1 MFEIFLLFLAG
12 AFGALVKDVVVD
24 GKLELPKKEDGYIIL
39 GFLAS
44 VLIGGFVGWAIDGSY
59 LTAGMAGFVGLSAIQ
74 NLLLKKTD

>member
-39 GFLAS
+39 GFLAI